1 MTLTK
6 ASIVEDLYS
15 ATDLPKGKCTELVES
30 VFELIKD
37 ELKKGNDVRISG
49 FGKWSVREKN
59 SRRGRNP
66 QTGETIMLDARTVVT
81 FKCSGKL
88 KKVINKE

>member
-6 ASIVEDLYS
+6 ARIVEHLCAENDF
-15 ATDLPKGKCTELVES
+15 AKGKCVELVES
-30 VFELIKD
+30 VFELMKD
-37 ELKKGNDVRISG
+37 ELRKGNDVGISG
-49 FGKWSVREKN
+49 FGKWSVRQKTP
-59 SRRGRNP
+59 RKGRNP

-88 KKVINKE
+88 REIING